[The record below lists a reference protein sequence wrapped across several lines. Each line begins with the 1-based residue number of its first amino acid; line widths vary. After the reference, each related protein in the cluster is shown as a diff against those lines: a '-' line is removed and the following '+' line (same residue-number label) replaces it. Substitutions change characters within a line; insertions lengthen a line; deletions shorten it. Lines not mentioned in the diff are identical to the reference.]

1 MARKFNPVKLVEVK
15 PKSGNKTRLQ
25 YANKKKNGLPNIKP
39 TEKPNKV
46 VMTKGDKLRVSDSNK
61 AGKNWSGPGPIK
73 GADKRSY
80 FYITDDIYNG
90 KAAKHFVKEADVV
103 TIGYGEVYTV
113 KSGDNLTKIAKD
125 FSFSGGNKGV
135 NIIYNANKDII
146 GKNKNLIYPGQKLFI
161 PYNTH

>member
-1 MARKFNPVKLVEVK
+1 MAHKFNPVLVVEVN
-15 PKSGNKTRLQ
+15 PKSGKRTRLQ

-46 VMTKGDKLRVSDSNK
+46 VMTKGDKLRVYDSNK
-61 AGKNWSGPGPIK
+61 AGKNWSGHGPIK
-73 GADKRSY
+73 GADERSY
-80 FYITDDIYNG
+80 YYITDELYNG
-90 KAAKHFVKEADVV
+90 KAAKYYVKQADISP
-103 TIGYGEVYTV
+103 IGYGEVYTV
-113 KSGDNLTKIAKD
+113 KSGDNLTKIAKE
-125 FSFSGGNKGV
+125 FSFTNKGV